1 MITHP
6 FEYTRAAS
14 LNEALGLLAEGA
26 KPLAGG
32 MSLVPMMKLRLAA
45 PEHLVDLGKL
55 KELRYIRE
63 EGDVIRI
70 GAMST
75 HHDIE
80 SSTVL
85 RRACSLLSKT
95 AAKIGDVQI
104 RHSGTIGGSVAHND
118 PAADYPAALMA
129 LDALVTMQSVR
140 GERAIP
146 FSEFVLDSFTT
157 ALEPDEII
165 REITVPADGARTGTA
180 YFKMAQA
187 ASGFALAG
195 IAVRLRRE
203 GPGGRVSMARVGVT
217 GVGPFAYRAS
227 AVEAALETT
236 AGSASDIA
244 AAAAHAADGVEASS
258 DMHAG
263 AEYRAHLA
271 TVGAAR
277 AIQAALAELA

>member
-14 LNEALGLLAEGA
+14 LSEALGLLAEGA

-45 PEHLVDLGKL
+45 PEHLVDLAKIA
-55 KELRYIRE
+55 ELRYIRE
-63 EGDVIRI
+63 DEDVIRI

-80 SSTVL
+80 TSTVL
-85 RRACSLLSKT
+85 RRACSVLSKT

-104 RHSGTIGGSVAHND
+104 RNSGTIGGSVAHND

-129 LDALVTMQSVR
+129 LDALVTMASVR
-140 GERAIP
+140 GERAVP

-165 REITVPADGARTGTA
+165 REITVPADGPRTGTA

-195 IAVRLRRE
+195 VAVRLRRDE
-203 GPGGRVSMARVGVT
+203 GGRLTMVRVGVT
-217 GVGPFAYRAS
+217 GVGPFAYRAA
-227 AVEAALETT
+227 AVEAVLEGT
-236 AGSASDIA
+236 AGGPSDVA
-244 AAAAHAADGVEASS
+244 AAASHAAEGVDASS

-263 AEYRAHLA
+263 AEY
-271 TVGAAR
+271 
-277 AIQAALAELA
+277 